1 MNINTIGIIG
11 GKGKMGR
18 LFEPIFKRYA
28 KKVLLSDMT
37 SNEKIAKESDVLV
50 FTVPIASTIEVI
62 ESLLP
67 LIRKDQLLLD
77 FTSIKEKPCEAMLKS
92 SASVIGMH
100 PMFGPSVQT
109 LEGQTVVLCP
119 VRPDEWLDWI
129 VDLLR
134 KEKATVIQTTP
145 EKHDRM
151 MAVVQCLVH
160 FTSLLFSKTMKEEG
174 INPEELFQYASPV
187 YRMQLYIAGRIANQ
201 SAELYRDIQFQ
212 NPAFEKTLENMTESF
227 ETMKSTILK
236 HDGDKFEE
244 TFKEIQD
251 FLGPEILDEGQTM
264 TNMFIKLMRSSC

>member
-1 MNINTIGIIG
+1 
-11 GKGKMGR
+11 MGR

-28 KKVLLSDMT
+28 KKVLLSDET
-37 SNEKIAKESDVLV
+37 SNEKVVKESDVLV

-119 VRPDEWLDWI
+119 VRPGKWLDWI

-264 TNMFIKLMRSSC
+264 TDMFIKFKRSSC

>member
-28 KKVLLSDMT
+28 KKVLLSDQT
-37 SNEKIAKESDVLV
+37 SNEKVVKESNVLV

-62 ESLLP
+62 KSLLP
-67 LIRKDQLLLD
+67 LIHKDQLLLD
-77 FTSIKEKPCEAMLKS
+77 FTSIKEKPCDAMLKS

-119 VRPDEWLDWI
+119 VRPGEWLDWI

-134 KEKATVIQTTP
+134 KEQATVIQTTP

-212 NPAFEKTLENMTESF
+212 NPAFEKTLENMANSF
-227 ETMKSTILK
+227 ETMKSTVLK
-236 HDGDKFEE
+236 QDSDKFEK

-264 TNMFIKLMRSSC
+264 TDMFIKLMRSSC